1 MANVP
6 DFGPIPGTLWAPTWG
21 EITGNLA
28 ILIAAIGIG
37 ITIWQINRVNIKAE
51 ARFEDAVQAVK
62 ALTVTLDGI
71 KTELYEHK
79 LDVARRY
86 VDTDSLDKIEARLFD
101 ALQIV
106 AASITSLRDRLD
118 KVLDERKRD

>member
-1 MANVP
+1 
-6 DFGPIPGTLWAPTWG
+6 
-21 EITGNLA
+21 
-28 ILIAAIGIG
+28 
-37 ITIWQINRVNIKAE
+37 
-51 ARFEDAVQAVK
+51 
-62 ALTVTLDGI
+62 
-71 KTELYEHK
+71 LYEHK